1 MFSRDELARSK
12 ERNEKQ
18 PRRRA
23 TGRLKKKKKKFETRE
38 ILQRWKDR
46 LQKRSFNNIK
56 MQRLERI
63 FHLPFPSWSTLS
75 ILRVVPP
82 SSLQPEYIY
91 IFPFSSTMSV
101 RGRKER
107 AASFSNQVEPSS
119 FNEFFWSNFRR
130 GREKRKE
137 KRTVLFSF
145 NNYLSREREIIRN
158 LFRDSTGS
166 SLALIYS
173 MSTNRKHNRFV
184 TRHWIYLQQ
193 R

>member
-46 LQKRSFNNIK
+46 LQERSFNNIK

-91 IFPFSSTMSV
+91 IFFLFPRRCLSV
-101 RGRKER
+101 EGKKEQLL
-107 AASFSNQVEPSS
+107 SPTKSNQVHLTNFFDRISGEEEKSEKKNVRFFFLS
-119 FNEFFWSNFRR
+119 TIIFRANER
-130 GREKRKE
+130 
-137 KRTVLFSF
+137 
-145 NNYLSREREIIRN
+145 
-158 LFRDSTGS
+158 
-166 SLALIYS
+166 
-173 MSTNRKHNRFV
+173 
-184 TRHWIYLQQ
+184 
-193 R
+193 